1 MDYLAT
7 GVLKRP
13 HGVRGFIKIH
23 LFSNE
28 AGHLKNTLG
37 VSLRQGS
44 RERSVVIEELKGHGK
59 EYLIKFEGIDTPEEA
74 RLLGG
79 WEVWIERSL
88 AAPLEEGEFYVADLM
103 GCSLLV
109 ANQEVAQVV
118 ATIDGGQ
125 SLLLE
130 VKSKGS
136 GRLHLIPFMAPF
148 IGEVD
153 TTHRTIELLKGELI
167 DAV

>member
-13 HGVRGFIKIH
+13 HGVRGFLKIH

-28 AGHLKNTLG
+28 AGHLKSTLG
-37 VSLRQGS
+37 VSLRHGS
-44 RERSVVIEELKGHGK
+44 RERSLVIEEIKTNGK
-59 EYLIKFEGIDTPEEA
+59 EFLIKFEGIDTPEEA

-79 WEVWIERSL
+79 WEVWVERSQ
-88 AAPLEEGEFYVADLM
+88 AAPLAEGEFYVADLM
-103 GCSLLV
+103 GCSIVV
-109 ANQEVAQVV
+109 ANKEVADVV

-130 VKSKGS
+130 VKSKES
-136 GRLHLIPFMAPF
+136 GRLYLIPFMAPF
-148 IGEVD
+148 IGDVD
-153 TTHRTIELLKGELI
+153 LAKGTIELIRGELI
-167 DAV
+167 DAI